1 MAIGAFVLAVVV
13 CLVANALPDTPVTRP
28 LGRPVASLFRV
39 TGLGQGWGV
48 FAPNPRRLQIDL
60 SARVEFA
67 DGSAIVWRVPH
78 GGEARDY
85 RWRKWMEHVVVAPD
99 AGLSQRTGRYLA
111 GTLASGMSRPVR
123 VIVTRRWT
131 AMPAFGTATRR
142 PWISRQT
149 VVTPGARP

>member
-1 MAIGAFVLAVVV
+1 MTLASFPSSTSTAREEAGRLAIGAFVLAVVV

-67 DGSAIVWRVPH
+67 DGSAIV
-78 GGEARDY
+78 
-85 RWRKWMEHVVVAPD
+85 
-99 AGLSQRTGRYLA
+99 
-111 GTLASGMSRPVR
+111 
-123 VIVTRRWT
+123 
-131 AMPAFGTATRR
+131 
-142 PWISRQT
+142 
-149 VVTPGARP
+149 